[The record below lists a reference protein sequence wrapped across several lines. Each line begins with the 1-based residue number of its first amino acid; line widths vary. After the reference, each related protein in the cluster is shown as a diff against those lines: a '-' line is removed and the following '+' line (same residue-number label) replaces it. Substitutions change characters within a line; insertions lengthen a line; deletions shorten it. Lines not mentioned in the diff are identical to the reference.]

1 LSSRNQLKNFD
12 TSFFNIDELRRIEMT
27 ISCLDSEEIPKVSN
41 AGEFDIDGHGP
52 FQIMHNGLKITKDCY
67 QGPWMTKVIEL
78 LRGHH
83 EPQEELAFY
92 EVLKVLRENPSDL
105 QERTILELGSFWGYY
120 SLWFA
125 KEFPRSQVVCV
136 EPDPIHMAVGQQNF
150 LRNGVMGHFIA
161 AKISQENRIRS
172 KFLCVSDGVVREVE
186 SLSFSGIVKRAGLTD
201 VDLVHVDIQGS
212 EIDLLLDLPNVL
224 QETKIRFI
232 FVSSHDLVISG
243 SPTTHQDA
251 LRILQENGAFIIC
264 EHSVSES
271 YSGDGFILASFFEA
285 DKSLKIAISYNR
297 SKNSLFGEWEP
308 RLATYMNSHA
318 NSKSWRS
325 LALAGRIRRS
335 FLKLLTRNRNA
346 LRNRLEK

>member
-1 LSSRNQLKNFD
+1 MFSKNQLK
-12 TSFFNIDELRRIEMT
+12 SLEASSFNIDELRRIEMS

-41 AGEFDIDGHGP
+41 AGELDIDEHGP

-92 EVLKVLRENPSDL
+92 EVLKVLRENPSNF

-150 LRNGVMGHFIA
+150 LRNGVIGHFIA
-161 AKISQENRIRS
+161 AKISQENRLRS
-172 KFLCVSDGVVREVE
+172 KFLCVSDGVEREVE
-186 SLSFSGIVKRAGLTD
+186 SLSFSGIVKRAGLTS
-201 VDLVHVDIQGS
+201 VEIAHVDIQGS

-224 QETKIRFI
+224 QATNMRFI
-232 FVSSHDLVISG
+232 IVSTHDLAISG

-251 LRILQENGAFIIC
+251 LRILQENGAYIIC

-271 YSGDGFILASFFEA
+271 YSGDGFILASFFEE

-308 RLATYMNSHA
+308 RLATYMNSQK
-318 NSKSWRS
+318 NSKYWRS
-325 LALAGRIRRS
+325 LALAGRVRRS
-335 FLKLLTRNRNA
+335 FLILLTRSKNEF
-346 LRNRLEK
+346 RNRFEK